1 MNTNERNGI
10 VKLIQ
15 PNILP
20 NAVEIEVKVTD
31 DEQVFGQYASN
42 EMVENVDE
50 ELANLDV
57 NIDDDEENEEGR
69 NGEDD
74 EKHEG
79 DDAAGIS
86 WSLNDLMRQS
96 Y

>member
-1 MNTNERNGI
+1 RRH
-10 VKLIQ
+10 
-15 PNILP
+15 
-20 NAVEIEVKVTD
+20 A
-31 DEQVFGQYASN
+31 AH
-42 EMVENVDE
+42 
-50 ELANLDV
+50 
-57 NIDDDEENEEGR
+57 DEENEERR

>member
-1 MNTNERNGI
+1 MKEHLYYSMKRMRRS
-10 VKLIQ
+10 
-15 PNILP
+15 
-20 NAVEIEVKVTD
+20 IEVDYKD
-31 DEQVFGQYASN
+31 YFE
-42 EMVENVDE
+42 
-50 ELANLDV
+50 
-57 NIDDDEENEEGR
+57 EENEEGR